1 VRWPLPIAADNA
13 AMHLLVPFAAPLS
26 ELGRQALKSLS
37 LPRLEAL
44 LARLAPGPRDDG
56 DEYSLTPPHER
67 ALARALGW
75 VGADGRLPWAAWLAA
90 RDGIATGDAAWALLS
105 PANWH
110 LGTDQVGFTDP
121 LALALDEAA
130 SRELLEAVRGL
141 FESEGYT
148 LRYGA
153 PLRWYLA
160 HDTLADLPTA
170 SPDRVI
176 GRNVDRWLVADPR
189 ARLIRRLQN
198 EVQMLLYTHPIN
210 AEREALGL
218 PVVNSFWLSGCGR
231 AQPVAAPAGL
241 QVDDRLRAPALAED
255 WTAWAAAWR
264 ALDAALPPSDST
276 PLRLTLCGERATATF
291 EAAPRGLWQRL
302 GGRFARPQARS
313 LLESL

>member
-26 ELGRQALKSLS
+26 EPGRAALKSLS

-44 LARLAPGPRDDG
+44 LSSLAPGPRDDG

-210 AEREALGL
+210 AAREELGL

-231 AQPVAAPAGL
+231 AQPALAPAGL
-241 QVDDRLRAPALAED
+241 AVDERLRAPALAED
-255 WTAWAAAWR
+255 WAAWSAAWR
-264 ALDAALPPSDST
+264 ALDAALPAPDT
-276 PLRLTLCGERATATF
+276 APLQLTLCGERSAVSFAS
-291 EAAPRGLWQRL
+291 APRSLWQRV
-302 GGRFARPQARS
+302 GGRFARPQAQA
-313 LLESL
+313 LLETL